1 MSRAVSLRPLA
12 WFGRNMS
19 YSLYLWHVVVL
30 DLVLMAFSGPLARII
45 AIAGALLAAGLSH
58 FLIERPFGRLKER
71 WEPKRAASRADG
83 RPSPH
88 WTLAR
93 RAPQHAQLKSA
104 SGALP

>member
-1 MSRAVSLRPLA
+1 
-12 WFGRNMS
+12 MS

-45 AIAGALLAAGLSH
+45 AIALALVAAGLSH

-71 WEPKRAASRADG
+71 WEPKREASRA
-83 RPSPH
+83 
-88 WTLAR
+88 AR
-93 RAPQHAQLKSA
+93 STEPALDAQHGEQPQHAQLKSA